1 MNAVKK
7 TVNKWLGL
15 VLAVAMVFSLN
26 VTSMTAKAATE
37 IPVPKAQTQVTTPK
51 DVSVTIGNLEAK
63 FYQDTYRETYDD
75 GGLTFIRAE
84 FSNTTELS
92 ALSNVEVAVTAKTV
106 TSSDSNVDIE
116 YDDEE
121 NAFYFNVDLR
131 NKAYPIT
138 INGSDYILAAYIAAG
153 SSVPDK
159 TGYVVSATING
170 ENAEITRFVKD
181 NPCAGNPYYTQNEKN
196 PIKWISITNYIQKE
210 NVKAPADAKET
221 PLAYTVK
228 GGSTGTVNVDLT
240 NGTVDVTI
248 DKYTYTVKASFVAE
262 NVFVASPST
271 FWIDFQELRN
281 SKDADATSL
290 AQALAIENG
299 VKAYYKAADTQKE
312 FPVGTTNMKV
322 LQTILQWCADN
333 NYIKANETTLGES
346 TTYVAEIN
354 GLGEFSVGSL
364 SGWMY
369 TDNPSTSIAPEKWYT
384 APVGAADYKLAA
396 DSKIAWFY
404 TVNYGTH
411 PW

>member
-1 MNAVKK
+1 MQRTKK
-7 TVNKWLGL
+7 SLSRVLSMM
-15 VLAVAMVFSLN
+15 LAVAMVLTLNLTSLN
-26 VTSMTAKAATE
+26 VKAATD
-37 IPVPKAQTQVTTPK
+37 IPKPVSQTEVTAPTG
-51 DVSVTIGNLEAK
+51 VTVKVGANTAK
-63 FYQDTYRETYDD
+63 FYKDTYETIYDD

-84 FSNTTELS
+84 YSNTTELS
-92 ALSNVEVAVTAKTV
+92 ALQNAKITITATSV
-106 TSSDSNVDIE
+106 TSSDSSISISKNSSGQFTF
-116 YDDEE
+116 
-121 NAFYFNVDLR
+121 NADLR
-131 NKAYPIT
+131 NKTYKLT
-138 INGSDYILAAYIAAG
+138 IDTKDYILAASIKAG
-153 SSVPDK
+153 TSTPTAS
-159 TGYVVSATING
+159 GYVVSATING
-170 ENAEITRFVKD
+170 ESAAITRFVKD
-181 NPCAGNPYYTQNEKN
+181 NPCAGNPYYTQNEKK
-196 PIKWISITNYIQKE
+196 PIDWISITNYIQKE

-221 PLAYTVK
+221 PLSYTIK
-228 GGSTGTVNVDLT
+228 GGATDTVNVDLT

-248 DKYTYTVKASFVAE
+248 GKYTYTVKASFVAE

-299 VKAYYKAADTQKE
+299 VKAYYDAADTQKE

-333 NYIKANETTLGES
+333 NYIKASETTLGES
-346 TTYVAEIN
+346 TTYVSKIN

-369 TDNPSTSIAPEKWYT
+369 TDNPDSSIAPENWYT
-384 APVGAADYKLAA
+384 APVGAADYQLAA

>member
-15 VLAVAMVFSLN
+15 VLAIAMVFSLN
-26 VTSMTAKAATE
+26 VTSMTAKAATD
-37 IPVPKAQTQVTTPK
+37 IPKPVSQTEVAAPTG
-51 DVSVTIGNLEAK
+51 VSVKVGTNTAK
-63 FYQDTYRETYDD
+63 FYTDTYEKTYND

-84 FSNTTELS
+84 YSNTTELS
-92 ALSNVEVAVTAKTV
+92 ALQKARIAITATSV
-106 TSSDSNVDIE
+106 TSSDSSISITKNSSGQFTF
-116 YDDEE
+116 
-121 NAFYFNVDLR
+121 NADLR
-131 NKAYPIT
+131 NKTYKLT
-138 INGSDYILAAYIAAG
+138 IDNKEYILAASIKAG
-153 SSVPDK
+153 TSTPTAS
-159 TGYVVSATING
+159 GYVISATING
-170 ENAEITRFVKD
+170 ESAAITRFVKD
-181 NPCAGNPYYTQNEKN
+181 NPCAGNPYYTQNEKK
-196 PIKWISITNYIQKE
+196 PIDWISITNYIQKE

-290 AQALAIENG
+290 AQAKKIEDG
-299 VKAYYKAADTQKE
+299 VAAYYKAVDTQKE

-333 NYIKANETTLGES
+333 KYIDAKGTTLGNNV
-346 TTYVAEIN
+346 TYVAEIN

-384 APVGAADYKLAA
+384 APVGAADYQLAA

>member
-1 MNAVKK
+1 M
-7 TVNKWLGL
+7 
-15 VLAVAMVFSLN
+15 
-26 VTSMTAKAATE
+26 
-37 IPVPKAQTQVTTPK
+37 
-51 DVSVTIGNLEAK
+51 EAK
-63 FYQDTYRETYDD
+63 FYQDTYREAYDD
-75 GGLTFIRAE
+75 GGLTFIRATYE
-84 FSNTTELS
+84 NTTELDELS
-92 ALSNVEVAVTAKTV
+92 AVDVWVTANTV
-106 TSSDSNVDIE
+106 TSSDSSLNIKYNTKE
-116 YDDEE
+116 K
-121 NAFYFNVDLR
+121 AFYFTADLR

-138 INGSDYILAAYIAAG
+138 INGSTYTLAANIAAG
-153 SSVPDK
+153 VSTPEK
-159 TGYVVSATING
+159 EGYVISAKING
-170 ENAEITRFVKD
+170 EDAAITRYVND
-181 NPCAGNPYYTQNEKN
+181 DPCAGNPYYTQNEKK

-210 NVKAPADAKET
+210 NVKKPDNVKEVS
-221 PLAYTVK
+221 LSYTLED
-228 GGSTGTVNVDLT
+228 GTTDSTTVDLT
-240 NGTVDVTI
+240 NGTVTVDLG
-248 DKYTYTVKASFVAE
+248 DYTYTVKASFVAE